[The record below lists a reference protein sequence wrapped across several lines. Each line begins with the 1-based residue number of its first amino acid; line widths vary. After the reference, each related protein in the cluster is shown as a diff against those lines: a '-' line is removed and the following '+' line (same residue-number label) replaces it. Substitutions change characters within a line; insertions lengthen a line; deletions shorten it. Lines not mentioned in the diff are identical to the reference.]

1 MNNSITSIFEA
12 VRKLKGKGLFDIFGA
27 NVINKILAFLSS
39 ISIVRILTKEEF
51 GTYAYLQNILS
62 FFLLLNGAGV
72 TSGYLQYGSKYW
84 KDFKR
89 FSFFKYSFKIGLTCN
104 FIIGIL
110 ISAYA
115 LFLSCDS
122 KEISMLLI
130 YMCLIPFFSL
140 IFELLQTYNRV
151 ERDFKKYSRLTTIN
165 TVVYVLGMLAGAYLM
180 KVTGIIVF
188 HYIALFISIL
198 FGVYTFSARNVQW
211 SKIKE
216 PERKEKKNFMSFSIL
231 TMLSN
236 AAGQLTYIL
245 DVFIIGFLL
254 KDLNILASYKT
265 ATIIPFALTFIP
277 ISIMIFVYPYFV
289 EHARDVDWVKKN
301 YKNLLLYNGAFNLA
315 ISLFLIIFSKLIIRI
330 CFGEQYIDT
339 LYAFIIL
346 SAGYFISA
354 SFRIPAGNIL
364 AALGKV
370 KINLYIT
377 IIAGILQIILDVV
390 LILNIGS
397 IGAAISSLCIFV
409 FTGMLNNILLYRTIN
424 GQVSHNNQASI

>member
-39 ISIVRILTKEEF
+39 IFIVRILTKEEF

-115 LFLSCDS
+115 LFLSRDS

-254 KDLNILASYKT
+254 KDLN
-265 ATIIPFALTFIP
+265 
-277 ISIMIFVYPYFV
+277 
-289 EHARDVDWVKKN
+289 N
-301 YKNLLLYNGAFNLA
+301 
-315 ISLFLIIFSKLIIRI
+315 
-330 CFGEQYIDT
+330 
-339 LYAFIIL
+339 
-346 SAGYFISA
+346 
-354 SFRIPAGNIL
+354 
-364 AALGKV
+364 
-370 KINLYIT
+370 
-377 IIAGILQIILDVV
+377 
-390 LILNIGS
+390 
-397 IGAAISSLCIFV
+397 
-409 FTGMLNNILLYRTIN
+409 
-424 GQVSHNNQASI
+424 

>member
-39 ISIVRILTKEEF
+39 IFIVRILTKEEF

-115 LFLSCDS
+115 LFLSRDS

-315 ISLFLIIFSKLIIRI
+315 ISLFLIIFSKLI
-330 CFGEQYIDT
+330 F
-339 LYAFIIL
+339 
-346 SAGYFISA
+346 
-354 SFRIPAGNIL
+354 
-364 AALGKV
+364 
-370 KINLYIT
+370 
-377 IIAGILQIILDVV
+377 
-390 LILNIGS
+390 
-397 IGAAISSLCIFV
+397 
-409 FTGMLNNILLYRTIN
+409 
-424 GQVSHNNQASI
+424 